1 MLTYKREVSVAQSSI
16 YSPESSEGQGKDCYW
31 LIAASESS
39 VELEI
44 TVQFQLRKKYKL
56 PRRSHGDKV
65 LSFHSQSHRST
76 VQHLLTS
83 SEHFYDSCNKS
94 QLQFWC
100 YRFFYKC
107 FSSSFLICIYRNSKR
122 FVCPRIPSLM
132 GCFQLIHLLERNE
145 PPSTIHAQ
153 VHSDTCKG
161 PGSLGWHRRGL
172 SAIQTSDP

>member
-1 MLTYKREVSVAQSSI
+1 MPNHWNQAHLVQAIYPFDRTGFGVSESQLSWTRCTLEPRNHITLHFSKKKKRMLTYKREVSVAQSSI

-83 SEHFYDSCNKS
+83 SEHFSLLW
-94 QLQFWC
+94 QL
-100 YRFFYKC
+100 
-107 FSSSFLICIYRNSKR
+107 
-122 FVCPRIPSLM
+122 
-132 GCFQLIHLLERNE
+132 
-145 PPSTIHAQ
+145 
-153 VHSDTCKG
+153 
-161 PGSLGWHRRGL
+161 
-172 SAIQTSDP
+172 